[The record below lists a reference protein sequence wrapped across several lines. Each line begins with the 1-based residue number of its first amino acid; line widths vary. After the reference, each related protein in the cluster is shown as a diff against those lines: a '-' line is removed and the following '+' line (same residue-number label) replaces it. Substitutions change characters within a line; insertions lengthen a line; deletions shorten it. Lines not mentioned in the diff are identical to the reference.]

1 MEPTTQRLVG
11 GALFASELSYNESP
25 DNAYST
31 LVRADESFI
40 KSQGKRK
47 AFHKGGNS
55 SCRAHIRQ
63 HYQLYNQKC
72 EEINVPVH
80 HWAIPRDIWR
90 VMEEEKDAEKRGH
103 LTEKQKQQKLRF
115 ETVTGP
121 CEFTRAGVLHAI
133 TKLIAT
139 NNEVSC

>member
-1 MEPTTQRLVG
+1 MNSQIMHTQ
-11 GALFASELSYNESP
+11 
-25 DNAYST
+25 

-40 KSQGKRK
+40 KAQGKHK

-55 SCRAHIRQ
+55 SCCTHIRQ
-63 HYQLYNQKC
+63 HYQLYVQKC
-72 EEINVPVH
+72 EEANVPVH

-90 VMEEEKDAEKRGH
+90 VMEDEKEAEKRGQ
-103 LTEKQKQQKLRF
+103 LTEKQKQQKLSF

-121 CEFTRAGVLHAI
+121 REFTRAGVLHAV

-139 NNEVSC
+139 NNQVSFHCHCNRGFAHS